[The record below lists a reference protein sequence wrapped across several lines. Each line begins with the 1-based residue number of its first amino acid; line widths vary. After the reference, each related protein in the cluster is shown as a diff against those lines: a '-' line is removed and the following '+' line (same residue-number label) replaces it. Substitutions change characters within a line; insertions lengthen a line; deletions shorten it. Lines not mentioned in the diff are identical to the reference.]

1 MPLTT
6 CFWALLSLNELSFI
20 YLPASVG
27 DKEVLGGRTIRD
39 LLLNRSLLDFVH
51 HEEVDLAKSDLSTFV
66 RMKTLA
72 GSVTRCRL
80 RSFADIAL
88 CIHRSKDL
96 SQPCAY
102 NAFPDKDGHMPT
114 ISFNGETKDKEA
126 TWDVIDVV
134 MYTASENVVLA
145 FFHSTEYFHSQEAMS
160 TLCGESIFRE
170 QDIQQMMDVLQKYSY
185 DDLVSSNSQLEK
197 KIKEPLRV
205 FQIYNST
212 SHELLASWPP
222 HFDSNC
228 DTTPSSSGSGSGS
241 SSGNHRPPS
250 NPIPYTFLR
259 DACVPQLI
267 SKVTELTKN
276 ATLRDISGDERQ
288 GVEEVACTHHLHSSS
303 MVHLGLHGMVR
314 FERIVIPYGVLS
326 FGSHQITQIN
336 HNSTTDLGQYHH
348 YMHCAPST
356 IPDDTTYLSGVISNP
371 NSTAVLHRP
380 CLSEP
385 HSPVVVVPDPALT
398 PLYHPALPS
407 PTISPSLA
415 INPHRHRPFGRQSED
430 PPPSGTNSPVTLA
443 YPMSLRSPEPSP
455 IAPKIPIST
464 ISPKL
469 PAGHVPEERQWLHV
483 RSLYDPILDQQTAKV
498 CVRCNTSS
506 SPEWRRGP
514 NGHKTLCN
522 ACGLRYSRLLSKQW
536 RKSELERYGPD
547 GLSKPTKKPSDQKD
561 SSRRKAGKRTP
572 P

>member
-6 CFWALLSLNELSFI
+6 CFWALLSLNQLRFI
-20 YLPASVG
+20 YLSASVG
-27 DKEVLGGRTIRD
+27 NKEVLEGKTIRD
-39 LLLNRSLLDFVH
+39 LLLHKSLLEFVH

-80 RSFADIAL
+80 RSFTDIAKN
-88 CIHRSKDL
+88 IHRSKVL
-96 SQPCAY
+96 SQPGAY
-102 NAFPDKDGHMPT
+102 NAFPNDSQMPA
-114 ISFNGETKDKEA
+114 ISGSRETDSRET
-126 TWDVIDVV
+126 TWDVVDIV

-145 FFHSTEYFHSQEAMS
+145 FFHSTEYFHSSEAIG
-160 TLCGESIFRE
+160 TVCGENAFRE

-185 DDLVSSNSQLEK
+185 DDFSSSGAPDTQLK
-197 KIKEPLRV
+197 GPLRV

-212 SHELLASWPP
+212 THQLLASWPP

-228 DTTPSSSGSGSGS
+228 DTANA
-241 SSGNHRPPS
+241 NHRPPS

-267 SKVTELTKN
+267 RKVTELTRN
-276 ATLRDISGDERQ
+276 ATLRDISSDERQ

-303 MVHLGLHGMVR
+303 MVHLGSHGMVR
-314 FERIVIPYGVLS
+314 FERIIIPYGALS
-326 FGSHQITQIN
+326 FGSYQITQIN
-336 HNSTTDLGQYHH
+336 QALATDLGQYHH
-348 YMHCAPST
+348 YMHCAPS
-356 IPDDTTYLSGVISNP
+356 
-371 NSTAVLHRP
+371 AVHDNGCQGNAVETPMPTVHRP

-385 HSPVVVVPDPALT
+385 QSPVVIPDPALT

-415 INPHRHRPFGRQSED
+415 VNSHRHHQFNRRSEES
-430 PPPSGTNSPVTLA
+430 PSSGTNSPITLA
-443 YPMSLRSPEPSP
+443 YPMPLRSPEPSP
-455 IAPKIPIST
+455 IAPKVANPVTQKPLI
-464 ISPKL
+464 
-469 PAGHVPEERQWLHV
+469 GHVPEERPWLHV
-483 RSLYDPILDQQTAKV
+483 RPLYDPILDQQTTKV

-536 RKSELERYGPD
+536 RKTELERNGSD
-547 GLSKPTKKPSDQKD
+547 GHSKVTKKSSDQKD
-561 SSRRKAGKRTP
+561 LSRRKAGKRTP